1 MARSKAQKNAMALDP
16 QRQMIAKNMS
26 VLPGG
31 PENNNPMN
39 VTDNNSPPIQA
50 TSIYGDYAQNYPQM
64 GTGMVNPMSI
74 KSSGLQ
80 QNFPIGRGQNKMPY
94 GMQPQPDMN
103 GNSPMA
109 DMMESTRLSMKAQ
122 EGLPLGNMGY
132 QGLPAV
138 PGGMPGDMQGTSGPP
153 LMPGNPGRV
162 PGSTPQ
168 KVGQKKKGGK
178 K

>member
-1 MARSKAQKNAMALDP
+1 MAQSKAQQNAMALDP
-16 QRQMIAKNMS
+16 QRQMIAKNMA

-39 VTDNNSPPIQA
+39 VTDNNSPPIQG
-50 TSIYGDYAQNYPQM
+50 TSIYGDYAQAYPQM
-64 GTGMVNPMSI
+64 GTGVVNPMMV
-74 KSSGLQ
+74 KNSGLQ
-80 QNFPIGRGQNKMPY
+80 QNFPMGQGRNQQPY
-94 GMQPQPDMN
+94 GMQMQPDTN

-109 DMMESTRLSMKAQ
+109 DMMESSRLSMNAQ
-122 EGLPLGNMGY
+122 KGVPLGNMGY

-138 PGGMPGDMQGTSGPP
+138 PGSLPSDMQGTNGPP
-153 LMPGNPGRV
+153 LMPGNPGMV